1 MKGITGINR
10 WLWVVIGASILFCPA
25 ISFGPIRPNYVWK
38 TPSIRGIST
47 VGGDFTRY
55 SAGAPRGSYSPSN
68 SLLRSSISASSGFSL
83 YRSSSSS
90 MTTPY
95 TTAFPRI
102 GQYKPM
108 KYTSG
113 QIKFT
118 PIYNE
123 ITPSKILWKG
133 AIYNKPS
140 YSIQTYLA
148 GLRRETLSAGQ
159 AVRPITSFVPTE
171 ETGSYRLYMEKGER
185 ALKEGRYYDA
195 NASFRMALSLGQ
207 HPAETH
213 LALVH
218 SYCAQERY
226 HLASYHLLKAIEHFP
241 DLPLASMS
249 IRSFYG
255 SANTFVSILE
265 KLEKAAKDSAVE
277 PELYLLLGYFQY
289 FDNNPQAASAS
300 IREAYDLCKQSKNER
315 LKKAIL
321 AFWKGMVAAGKAH
334 GTLAA
339 TTAPAEELPAPIAEP
354 QSAQGRAH
362 QGTGKKK

>member
-1 MKGITGINR
+1 MKEIAKINR
-10 WLWVVIGASILFCPA
+10 WLWIVIGAFILFCPT
-25 ISFGPIRPNYVWK
+25 ISFGPIRPNYSWR

-55 SAGAPRGSYSPSN
+55 SAGAPQGNYSPSN
-68 SLLRSSISASSGFSL
+68 SLLRSSISASSGFNL
-83 YRSSSSS
+83 YRRSLSSIS
-90 MTTPY
+90 TPY
-95 TTAFPRI
+95 ATGFSRI
-102 GQYKPM
+102 GQYRPM
-108 KYTSG
+108 RYTSG

-123 ITPSKILWKG
+123 ITPQKIFQKG
-133 AIYNKPS
+133 SIYNKPS

-148 GLRRETLSAGQ
+148 GLRRETLSTGQ

-171 ETGSYRLYMEKGER
+171 EAGTYRLYMEKGER

-226 HLASYHLLKAIEHFP
+226 HLASYHLVKAIEHFP
-241 DLPLASMS
+241 DLPLASIS

-289 FDNNPQAASAS
+289 FDNNPRAASTS
-300 IREAYDLCKQSKNER
+300 IREAYELCKRSKNER

-321 AFWKGMVAAGKAH
+321 TFWKGMVAAGKVH
-334 GTLAA
+334 GTLA
-339 TTAPAEELPAPIAEP
+339 TTAPAEELSASTAEP
-354 QSAQGRAH
+354 QSAQEKAH